1 MQALINTLKETAIEK
16 MNQGATAQQVAD
28 WIAAD
33 MGTDVARLIFA
44 DIALDNGNETAAKGL
59 FANVT
64 K

>member
-44 DIALDNGNETAAKGL
+44 DIALDNGNKEAAKGL
-59 FANVT
+59 VANVT